1 MQKNLYQNYTK
12 NKTLNEELI
21 LNYTIAV
28 QNEIKEIKNI
38 IIKNNSTYSEFQS
51 KPIRFCIKKSIPT
64 ICIIFSI
71 LVFLYVLQCLFTN
84 FKICWKI
91 ILTVFSIPIV
101 FYILNFCKNCKFY
114 KKIKNSTEKF
124 IFKFYMI

>member
-91 ILTVFSIPIV
+91 ILTVFSISIV
-101 FYILNFCKNCKFY
+101 FYILNFCKNYKFY

-124 IFKFYMI
+124 IFK

>member
-101 FYILNFCKNCKFY
+101 FYILNFCKNYKFY

-124 IFKFYMI
+124 IFK